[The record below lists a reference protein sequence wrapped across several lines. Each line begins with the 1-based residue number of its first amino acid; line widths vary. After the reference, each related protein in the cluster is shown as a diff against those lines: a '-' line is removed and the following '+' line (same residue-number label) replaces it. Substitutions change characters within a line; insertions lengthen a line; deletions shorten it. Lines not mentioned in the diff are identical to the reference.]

1 MESARPAHET
11 ENHRVARAAGVVGL
25 STMLSRVFGFIR
37 DVVVARYFGAGLAT
51 DAFFVAFRIP
61 NLLRRLFAEGS
72 LTIAFVPVFTE
83 YLKTKSREDAFEL
96 ARVAFTLLSAILV
109 AVSVAGVLLSPAIVT
124 LMAPGFRASPDKYAL
139 TVLLTRIMFPY
150 IFFIALV
157 ALCMGILNSLRHFAT
172 PALSPVI
179 LNLCMIAAALFL
191 RDFFAEPI
199 LALAV
204 GVMIGGLMQLAVQ
217 LPVLFRLGVRLRP
230 DFHFGH
236 EGVRRIGA
244 LMLPAAFGAA
254 VYQINIFISTLL
266 ASFLPEGSVSFLY
279 YADRIV
285 ELPLGIFGIAIGTA
299 ALPSFSDQAARGQH
313 DEMKRTISF
322 SLRLMLFITMPA
334 MIGILALREPIIS
347 VLFQRGEFDPR
358 SAVLTAQALFWYAVG
373 LWAFSTIRVVV
384 AAFYALQ
391 DTKTPVRIAVVA
403 LVVNTVCSA
412 ALMFPMKHNGLA
424 FATSIASAV
433 NVLTLAYLL
442 RKRIGEFLDAAFWRS
457 LARVTA
463 ASAVMGLSV
472 VLATRT
478 LGWTV
483 AAPFGHRFMI
493 LLTGLGVGITV
504 FVACAAALRCPEM
517 TTILNVVRR
526 RLGRRQGDRG
536 GPTGQNR

>member
-1 MESARPAHET
+1 METDHPIHET

-25 STMLSRVFGFIR
+25 ATMLSRVFGFIR
-37 DVVVARYFGAGLAT
+37 DVIVARFFGAGLAT

-96 ARVAFTLLSAILV
+96 ARVAFTLLSVILV
-109 AVSVAGVLLSPAIVT
+109 VISLAGVIFSPAIVT
-124 LMAPGFRASPDKYAL
+124 VMAPGFRATPDKYAL

-150 IFFIALV
+150 IFFISLV

-179 LNLCMIAAALFL
+179 LNLCMIGAALFL
-191 RDFFAEPI
+191 RDYFAEPI

-204 GVMIGGLMQLAVQ
+204 GVMIGGLLQLAVQ
-217 LPVLFRLGVRLRP
+217 LPVLFKLGVVLRP
-230 DFHFGH
+230 NFHFGH
-236 EGVRRIGA
+236 TGVRRIGA

-299 ALPSFSDQAARGQH
+299 ALPSFSDQVARGH
-313 DEMKRTISF
+313 YEEMKKTISF
-322 SLRLMLFITMPA
+322 SLRLMLFITIPA
-334 MIGILALREPIIS
+334 MIGIIALREPIIS
-347 VLFQRGEFDPR
+347 VLFQRGQFDPI
-358 SAVLTAQALFWYAVG
+358 SSVLTAQALFWYTVG

-403 LVVNTVCSA
+403 LIVNTVCSV
-412 ALMFPMKHNGLA
+412 ALMFPMKHSGLA
-424 FATSIASAV
+424 LATSIASAV
-433 NVLTLAYLL
+433 NVLTLGWLL

-457 LARVTA
+457 VARVTA
-463 ASAVMGLSV
+463 ASAIMWVSV
-472 VLATRT
+472 ALMTHT
-478 LGWTV
+478 LGWDVTG
-483 AAPFGHRFMI
+483 PFRHRFLI
-493 LLTGLGVGITV
+493 LATGLGVGITV
-504 FVACAAALRCPEM
+504 FASCAVALRCPEM
-517 TTILNVVRR
+517 TTLFSMIRR
-526 RLGRRQGDRG
+526 KLGRR
-536 GPTGQNR
+536 

>member
-1 MESARPAHET
+1 MESTQPTHET
-11 ENHRVARAAGVVGL
+11 ENHRVAKAAGVVGL
-25 STMLSRVFGFIR
+25 ATMLSRVFGFIR
-37 DVVVARYFGAGLAT
+37 DVIVARYFGAGLAT

-83 YLKTKSREDAFEL
+83 YLKAKSREDAFEL

-109 AVSVAGVLLSPAIVT
+109 VVSIAGVLLSPAIVS
-124 LMAPGFRASPDKYAL
+124 LMAPGFRAAPDKYAL

-157 ALCMGILNSLRHFAT
+157 ALCMGVLNSLRHFAT

-179 LNLCMIAAALFL
+179 LNLCMIAAALTL
-191 RDFFAEPI
+191 RDLFVEPI
-199 LALAV
+199 VALAV
-204 GVMIGGLMQLAVQ
+204 GVMVGGLLQLAVQ
-217 LPVLFRLGVRLRP
+217 LPVLFRLGVSLRP
-230 DFHFGH
+230 NFHFGH

-299 ALPSFSDQAARGQH
+299 ALPSFSDQVARGQY

-322 SLRLMLFITMPA
+322 SLRLMLFITIPA
-334 MIGILALREPIIS
+334 MIGIVALQEPIIS
-347 VLFQRGEFDPR
+347 VLFQRGEFEAR
-358 SAVLTAQALFWYAVG
+358 SSVLTAQALFWYAVG

-433 NVLTLAYLL
+433 NVLTLGWLL
-442 RKRIGEFLDAAFWRS
+442 KKRIGEFLDAAFWAS
-457 LARVTA
+457 VARVAA
-463 ASAVMGLSV
+463 ASAVMGAAV
-472 VLATRT
+472 VLTTHA
-478 LGWTV
+478 LGWDV
-483 AAPFGHRFMI
+483 AAPFPHR
-493 LLTGLGVGITV
+493 LTVLTAGIAVGIAV
-504 FVACAAALRCPEM
+504 FTASAFALRCPE
-517 TTILNVVRR
+517 TATVLSILRR
-526 RLGRRQGDRG
+526 KLGRR
-536 GPTGQNR
+536 

>member
-1 MESARPAHET
+1 METDNPTHGT
-11 ENHRVARAAGVVGL
+11 ENHRLARAAGVVGL
-25 STMLSRVFGFIR
+25 ATMLSRVFGFIR
-37 DVVVARYFGAGLAT
+37 DVIVARFFGAGLAT

-83 YLKTKSREDAFEL
+83 YLKTKSRDDAFEL
-96 ARVAFTLLSAILV
+96 ARVAFTLLSVILV
-109 AVSVAGVLLSPAIVT
+109 VISLAGVIFSPAIVT
-124 LMAPGFRASPDKYAL
+124 VMAPGFRATPEKYAL

-150 IFFIALV
+150 IFFISLV

-179 LNLCMIAAALFL
+179 LNLCMIGAALFL
-191 RDFFAEPI
+191 RDYFAEPI

-204 GVMIGGLMQLAVQ
+204 GVMIGGLLQLAVQ
-217 LPVLFRLGVRLRP
+217 LPVLFKLGVVLRP
-230 DFHFGH
+230 DFHFRH
-236 EGVRRIGA
+236 TGVRRIGA

-299 ALPSFSDQAARGQH
+299 ALPSFSDQVARGH
-313 DEMKRTISF
+313 YEEMKKTISF
-322 SLRLMLFITMPA
+322 SLRLMLFITIPA
-334 MIGILALREPIIS
+334 MIGIIALREPIIS

-358 SAVLTAQALFWYAVG
+358 SSVLTAQALFCYTVG

-391 DTKTPVRIAVVA
+391 DTRTPVRIAVVA
-403 LVVNTVCSA
+403 LIVNTVFSV
-412 ALMFPMKHNGLA
+412 ALMFPMQHSGLA
-424 FATSIASAV
+424 LATSIASAV
-433 NVLTLAYLL
+433 NVLTLGWLL

-457 LARVTA
+457 VARVTA
-463 ASAVMGLSV
+463 ASAIMWVSV
-472 VLATRT
+472 ALTTHT
-478 LGWTV
+478 LGWDVTG
-483 AAPFGHRFMI
+483 PFRHRFLI
-493 LLTGLGVGITV
+493 LATGLGVGITV
-504 FVACAAALRCPEM
+504 FASCAVALRCPEM
-517 TTILNVVRR
+517 TTLFSMIRR
-526 RLGRRQGDRG
+526 KLGRS
-536 GPTGQNR
+536 

>member
-1 MESARPAHET
+1 MTLDTRPSPHET
-11 ENHRVARAAGVVGL
+11 ENHRVAKAAGVVGL
-25 STMLSRVFGFIR
+25 ATMLSRVFGFIR

-83 YLKTKSREDAFEL
+83 YLKTKSRQDAFEL
-96 ARVAFTLLSAILV
+96 ARVAFTLLSVIL
-109 AVSVAGVLLSPAIVT
+109 AVVSIAGVLLSPAIVT
-124 LMAPGFRASPDKYAL
+124 LMAPGFRAAPDKYAL

-179 LNLCMIAAALFL
+179 LNLCMIAAALTL
-191 RDFFAEPI
+191 QDCFAEPVV
-199 LALAV
+199 ALAV
-204 GVMIGGLMQLAVQ
+204 GVMIGGFLQLAVQ
-217 LPVLFRLGVRLRP
+217 LPVLFRLGVSLRP
-230 DFHFGH
+230 DFRFGH
-236 EGVRRIGA
+236 EGVRRIGL

-254 VYQINIFISTLL
+254 VYQINIFIGTLL

-299 ALPSFSDQAARGQH
+299 ALPSFSDQVARGQY

-322 SLRLMLFITMPA
+322 SLRLMLFITIPA
-334 MIGILALREPIIS
+334 MVGIIALQEPIIS

-391 DTKTPVRIAVVA
+391 DTKTPVRIAVAA
-403 LVVNTVCSA
+403 LIVNTACSV
-412 ALMFPMKHNGLA
+412 ALMFPLKHSGLA
-424 FATSIASAV
+424 LATSIASAV
-433 NVLTLAYLL
+433 NVLTLGWLL
-442 RKRIGEFLDAAFWRS
+442 RKRIGRFLDASFWGS

-463 ASAVMGLSV
+463 AAAVMGVAVSLTIHV
-472 VLATRT
+472 
-478 LGWTV
+478 LGWDVT
-483 AAPFGHRFMI
+483 APFRHRVTV
-493 LLTGLGVGITV
+493 LGAGLAAGIAV
-504 FVACAAALRCPEM
+504 FSICAAALRCPEM
-517 TTILNVVRR
+517 TTLAGMVRR
-526 RLGRRQGDRG
+526 RLGRR
-536 GPTGQNR
+536 

>member
-1 MESARPAHET
+1 MKDSHET
-11 ENHRVARAAGVVGL
+11 ENHRVAKAAGVVGL
-25 STMLSRVFGFIR
+25 ATMLSRVFGFIR
-37 DVVVARYFGAGLAT
+37 DVIVARYFGAGLAT

-83 YLKTKSREDAFEL
+83 YLKAKSREDAFEL

-109 AVSVAGVLLSPAIVT
+109 VVSIAGVLLSPAIVT
-124 LMAPGFRASPDKYAL
+124 LMAPGFRAAPDKYAL

-179 LNLCMIAAALFL
+179 LNLCMIAAALTL

-199 LALAV
+199 VALAV
-204 GVMIGGLMQLAVQ
+204 GVMVGGLLQLAVQ
-217 LPVLFRLGVRLRP
+217 LPVLFRLGVSLRP
-230 DFHFGH
+230 NFHFGH

-299 ALPSFSDQAARGQH
+299 ALPSFSDQVARGQY

-322 SLRLMLFITMPA
+322 SLRLMLFITIPA
-334 MIGILALREPIIS
+334 MIGIVALQEPIIS
-347 VLFQRGEFDPR
+347 VRRVRGPLVGAHGTGPLLVRRGPLGLLHHPR
-358 SAVLTAQALFWYAVG
+358 
-373 LWAFSTIRVVV
+373 R
-384 AAFYALQ
+384 
-391 DTKTPVRIAVVA
+391 
-403 LVVNTVCSA
+403 
-412 ALMFPMKHNGLA
+412 
-424 FATSIASAV
+424 
-433 NVLTLAYLL
+433 
-442 RKRIGEFLDAAFWRS
+442 
-457 LARVTA
+457 
-463 ASAVMGLSV
+463 
-472 VLATRT
+472 
-478 LGWTV
+478 
-483 AAPFGHRFMI
+483 
-493 LLTGLGVGITV
+493 
-504 FVACAAALRCPEM
+504 
-517 TTILNVVRR
+517 RR
-526 RLGRRQGDRG
+526 RLLRPAGHEDPCTHRRGGARRQHGLQRRPHVPHEAQRPGPRHLQRLGRQRPDNGVPPEKAHRRVPRLGLLVLRGPRHRGIGRHGDRRGPDDPRPGLGRG
-536 GPTGQNR
+536 GALPEPPHGPRGGACRGDRRLHGLGLRPSLPRDDHDPLHAPPQARPPLGRSEKPGETKSLTLRH

>member
-1 MESARPAHET
+1 MKDSHET
-11 ENHRVARAAGVVGL
+11 ENHRVAKAAGVVGL
-25 STMLSRVFGFIR
+25 ATMLSRVFGFIR
-37 DVVVARYFGAGLAT
+37 DVIVARYFGAGLAT

-83 YLKTKSREDAFEL
+83 YLKAKSREDAFEL

-109 AVSVAGVLLSPAIVT
+109 VVSIAGVLLSPAIVT
-124 LMAPGFRASPDKYAL
+124 LMAPGFRAAPDKYAL

-179 LNLCMIAAALFL
+179 LNLCMIAAALTL

-199 LALAV
+199 VALAV
-204 GVMIGGLMQLAVQ
+204 GVMVGGLLQLAVQ
-217 LPVLFRLGVRLRP
+217 LPVLFRLGVSLRP
-230 DFHFGH
+230 NFHFGH

-299 ALPSFSDQAARGQH
+299 ALPSFSDQVARGQY

-322 SLRLMLFITMPA
+322 SLRLMLFITIPA
-334 MIGILALREPIIS
+334 MIGIIALQEPIIS
-347 VLFQRGEFDPR
+347 VLFQRGEFEAR
-358 SAVLTAQALFWYAVG
+358 SSVLTAQALFWYAVG

-442 RKRIGEFLDAAFWRS
+442 RKRIGEFLDSAFWAS
-457 LARVTA
+457 VARVIA
-463 ASAVMGLSV
+463 ASAVMGVAVALTTH
-472 VLATRT
+472 A
-478 LGWTV
+478 LGWDV
-483 AAPFGHRFMI
+483 AAPFGNR
-493 LLTGLGVGITV
+493 LTVLVAGLTVGI
-504 FVACAAALRCPEM
+504 AAFTASAFALRCPET
-517 TTILNVVRR
+517 TTILSMLRR
-526 RLGRRQGDRG
+526 KLGHR
-536 GPTGQNR
+536 

>member
-1 MESARPAHET
+1 MESTHPTHET
-11 ENHRVARAAGVVGL
+11 ENHRVARAAGVVGMA
-25 STMLSRVFGFIR
+25 TMLSRVFGFIR
-37 DVVVARYFGAGLAT
+37 DVIVARYFGAGLAT

-83 YLKTKSREDAFEL
+83 YLKTRSRDEAFEL
-96 ARVAFTLLSAILV
+96 ARVAFTLLSAVLV
-109 AVSVAGVLLSPAIVT
+109 VISIAGVLLSPAIVT
-124 LMAPGFRASPDKYAL
+124 VMAPGFRATPDKYAL

-150 IFFIALV
+150 IFFISLV

-204 GVMIGGLMQLAVQ
+204 GVMIGGLLQLAVQ
-217 LPVLFRLGVRLRP
+217 LPVLFRQGVVLRP
-230 DFHFGH
+230 DFRVRH

-299 ALPSFSDQAARGQH
+299 ALPSFSEQVARGH
-313 DEMKRTISF
+313 YEEMKKTISF
-322 SLRLMLFITMPA
+322 SLRLMLFITIPA
-334 MIGILALREPIIS
+334 MVGIIVLQEPIIS

-358 SAVLTAQALFWYAVG
+358 SAVLTAQALFWYTVG

-403 LVVNTVCSA
+403 LIVNTVFSA

-433 NVLTLAYLL
+433 NVLTLGYLL
-442 RKRIGEFLDAAFWRS
+442 RKRIGEFLDDAFWRS
-457 LARVTA
+457 VARVTA
-463 ASAVMGLSV
+463 ASVLMGVSV
-472 VLATRT
+472 ALTTHT
-478 LGWTV
+478 LGWDV
-483 AAPFGHRFMI
+483 AAPFRHRLLI
-493 LLTGLGVGITV
+493 LVTGLGVGISV
-504 FVACAAALRCPEM
+504 FAACALALRCPE
-517 TTILNVVRR
+517 TATILNVLRR
-526 RLGRRQGDRG
+526 KLGRR
-536 GPTGQNR
+536 

>member
-1 MESARPAHET
+1 MESTQPTHET
-11 ENHRVARAAGVVGL
+11 ENHRVAKAAGVVGL
-25 STMLSRVFGFIR
+25 ATMLSRIFGFIR
-37 DVVVARYFGAGLAT
+37 DVVVARFFGAGFAT

-72 LTIAFVPVFTE
+72 LTIAFVPIFTE

-96 ARVAFTLLSAILV
+96 ARVAFTLLSLILV
-109 AVSVAGVLLSPAIVT
+109 VVSIAGVLLSPAIVT
-124 LMAPGFRASPDKYAL
+124 LIAPGFRAAPDKYAL

-150 IFFIALV
+150 IFFLSLV

-179 LNLCMIAAALFL
+179 LNLCIIAAALTL

-199 LALAV
+199 VALAV
-204 GVMIGGLMQLAVQ
+204 GVMVGGLLQLAVQ
-217 LPVLFRLGVRLRP
+217 LPVLFRLGVSLRP

-236 EGVRRIGA
+236 EGVRRIGV

-299 ALPSFSDQAARGQH
+299 ALPSFSDQVARGQY

-322 SLRLMLFITMPA
+322 SLRLMLFITIPA
-334 MIGILALREPIIS
+334 MIGIIALQEPIIS

-391 DTKTPVRIAVVA
+391 DTKTPVRIAVLA

-442 RKRIGEFLDAAFWRS
+442 RKRIGEFLDTAFWAS
-457 LARVTA
+457 VARVAA
-463 ASAVMGLSV
+463 ASAVMWVAVALTTHV
-472 VLATRT
+472 
-478 LGWTV
+478 LGWDV
-483 AAPFGHRFMI
+483 AAPFPHR
-493 LLTGLGVGITV
+493 LTVLAAGLSVGIVV
-504 FVACAAALRCPEM
+504 FTASALALRCPE
-517 TTILNVVRR
+517 TATILSVLRR
-526 RLGRRQGDRG
+526 KLGRR
-536 GPTGQNR
+536 

>member
-1 MESARPAHET
+1 MDAQHPTPET

-25 STMLSRVFGFIR
+25 ATMLSRIFGFIR

-96 ARVAFTLLSAILV
+96 ARVAFTLLSIILV
-109 AVSVAGVLLSPAIVT
+109 VISLCGVLFSPAIVT
-124 LMAPGFRASPDKYAL
+124 VMAPGFRVSPDKYAL
-139 TVLLTRIMFPY
+139 TVVLTRIMFPY
-150 IFFIALV
+150 IFFISLV

-179 LNLCMIAAALFL
+179 LNLCMIGATLFL
-191 RDFFAEPI
+191 KDYFAEPI

-204 GVMIGGLMQLAVQ
+204 GVMIGGLLQLAAQ
-217 LPVLFRLGVRLRP
+217 LPYLFKMGVHLRP
-230 DFHFGH
+230 DFNFGH
-236 EGVRRIGA
+236 PGVRRIGT

-285 ELPLGIFGIAIGTA
+285 ELPLGVFAIAIGTA
-299 ALPSFSDQAARGQH
+299 ALPSFSEQVAHGQY
-313 DEMKRTISF
+313 DEMKRTIRF
-322 SLRLMLFITMPA
+322 SLRLMLFITIPA
-334 MIGILALREPIIS
+334 AIGIIALREPIIS

-358 SAVLTAQALFWYAVG
+358 SSVLTAQALFYYTVG
-373 LWAFSTIRVVV
+373 LWAFSTVRVVV

-391 DTKTPVRIAVVA
+391 DTKTPVQIAVAA
-403 LVVNTVCSA
+403 LIVNTVFSI
-412 ALMFPMKHNGLA
+412 ALMFPMQHNGLA

-433 NVLTLAYLL
+433 NVLTLGFLL
-442 RKRIGEFLDAAFWRS
+442 KRRIGGFLDTDFWRS
-457 LARVTA
+457 VARVSTA
-463 ASAVMGLSV
+463 SILMWIAVALTV
-472 VLATRT
+472 HT
-478 LGWTV
+478 LGWDVT
-483 AAPFGHRFMI
+483 APFGHRSTVLAAGI
-493 LLTGLGVGITV
+493 AVGLAV
-504 FVACAAALRCPEM
+504 FLVSTFALRCPET
-517 TTILNVVRR
+517 TTILSLIRR
-526 RLGRRQGDRG
+526 KLGRR
-536 GPTGQNR
+536 

>member
-1 MESARPAHET
+1 MESAQPSHET

-25 STMLSRVFGFIR
+25 ATMLSRVFGFIR
-37 DVVVARYFGAGLAT
+37 DVVVARYFGAGFAT

-83 YLKTKSREDAFEL
+83 YLKTRSREDAFEL
-96 ARVAFTLLSAILV
+96 ARVAFTLLSAVLV
-109 AVSVAGVLLSPAIVT
+109 VVSIAGVLLSPAVVT

-179 LNLCMIAAALFL
+179 LNLCMIAAALTL

-199 LALAV
+199 VALAV
-204 GVMIGGLMQLAVQ
+204 GVMVGGLLQLAVQ
-217 LPVLFRLGVRLRP
+217 LPVLFRLGVSLRP
-230 DFHFGH
+230 DFRFGH
-236 EGVRRIGA
+236 GGVRRIGV

-299 ALPSFSDQAARGQH
+299 ALPSFSDQVARGH
-313 DEMKRTISF
+313 YDEMKRTISF
-322 SLRLMLFITMPA
+322 SLRLMLFITIPA
-334 MIGILALREPIIS
+334 MIGIVVLQQPIIS
-347 VLFQRGEFDPR
+347 VLFQRGEFDAR
-358 SAVLTAQALFWYAVG
+358 SSVLTAQALFWYAAG

-424 FATSIASAV
+424 LATSIASAV
-433 NVLTLAYLL
+433 NVLTLGWLL
-442 RKRIGEFLDAAFWRS
+442 RRRIGEFLDAAFWS
-457 LARVTA
+457 SVARVAA
-463 ASAVMGLSV
+463 ASAVMGTAV
-472 VLATRT
+472 VLTTHAM
-478 LGWTV
+478 GWDV
-483 AAPFGHRFMI
+483 AAPFPHR
-493 LLTGLGVGITV
+493 LTVLAAGVAVGI
-504 FVACAAALRCPEM
+504 AAFTASAFALRCPE
-517 TTILNVVRR
+517 TATILSMLRR
-526 RLGRRQGDRG
+526 RLGRR
-536 GPTGQNR
+536 